1 MKLFC
6 PAPRTEILRVRFAPD
21 DDQRFRKF
29 CSSHGMARAT
39 LVYRLAMDAMHAH
52 VRPRQDRPKEASRRP
67 LRTRKRLF
75 PGAQARVGGAPIPYP
90 RV

>member
-1 MKLFC
+1 MKLFF

-21 DDQRFRKF
+21 EDKRFRKF
-29 CSSHGMARAT
+29 CSSLGVARAT
-39 LVYRLAMDAMHAH
+39 LAYRLAMDAMHAH

-67 LRTRKRLF
+67 LRIRKRLF
-75 PGAQARVGGAPIPYP
+75 PGARARAGGAPIPYP

>member
-21 DDQRFRKF
+21 EDASFRKF
-29 CSSHGMARAT
+29 CNGLGVARAT
-39 LVYRLAMDAMHAH
+39 LAYRLAMDAMHAH
-52 VRPRQDRPKEASRRP
+52 VRPRQDRPKEATHRS
-67 LRTRKRLF
+67 LRTRKRLC
-75 PGAQARVGGAPIPYP
+75 PGAQARVGGAPTPYQ